1 MTRRAVYLIGTGP
14 GDPRLIT
21 VHGLECLRSADVV
34 VYDHCVPAELLKHA
48 REGVELIDVGTAS
61 PQPAEQVAI
70 SYLLAEKAR
79 EGKMVARLKWG
90 DPFVFDRG
98 GEEALFLHEQ
108 GVPFEVVPG
117 VPPGIAVPAY
127 AGVPVTY
134 PGAGDAITLIRGYED
149 ESRTPPD
156 IDWASLARLGGTVAC
171 YAGPHQLPRI
181 LEALSLGGWPPDGQA
196 VVIYNGTLP
205 AQETLSGTIDELLE
219 TLRDNP
225 RRGPATLVIGRV
237 VGLRPH
243 LRWFDARPLFGR
255 RVLVTRPREQ
265 AAELVDRLTALGAEA
280 IASPLIRVTAPDD
293 WEPLRMAAAA
303 ANTYDW
309 IVFTSANAVAS
320 FMKAL
325 LESEHDVRLLKGPR
339 LCAVGKGTSDKLAQ
353 YSLKADIVPDEFRA
367 EAAAA
372 AIAASGPLQG
382 VRVLLPRADIG
393 REVIGNQLRQAGAEV
408 TEVIAYHTRLE
419 ETPRE
424 GDPDVYGLLL
434 EGRIDVVTF
443 ASPSSVRSFVKIH
456 GADAAADL
464 LKSTVVAT
472 IGPVTGD
479 AARQLGLPVTV
490 QAGTHTIPALV
501 DAIVAHYA
509 AARAVSST

>member
-1 MTRRAVYLIGTGP
+1 MRRPAVYLIGTGP
-14 GDPRLIT
+14 GDPRLVT
-21 VHGLECLRSADVV
+21 AHGLDCLRAADVV
-34 VYDHCVPAELLKHA
+34 VYDHGIPSELLQNA
-48 REGVELIDVGTAS
+48 SEGVELIDVGNAS
-61 PQPAEQVAI
+61 PQPLAQEAI

-108 GVPFEVVPG
+108 GVPFEIVPG
-117 VPPGIAVPAY
+117 IPAGIAVPAY

-134 PGAGDAITLIRGYED
+134 PGAGDTITLIRGYED
-149 ESRTPPD
+149 ESRTAPE
-156 IDWASLARLGGTVAC
+156 IDWVSLARLGGTAVC
-171 YAGPHQLPRI
+171 YAGPQQLPRI
-181 LEALSLGGWPPDGQA
+181 LEAIKGSGWPADGRA
-196 VVIYNGTLP
+196 VVIYNGTMP
-205 AQETLSGTIDELLE
+205 AQETVSGTVSELLD
-219 TLRDNP
+219 TVRDNP
-225 RRGPATLVIGRV
+225 RRGAATLVVGLV

-255 RVLVTRPREQ
+255 SVLVTRPREQ
-265 AAELVDRLTALGAEA
+265 AAELVNRLTALGADA
-280 IASPLIRVTAPDD
+280 IASPLIRVTPPDD
-293 WEPLRMAAAA
+293 WEPLRKAAEA
-303 ANTYDW
+303 ANTFDW

-325 LESEHDVRLLKGPR
+325 LESEHDLRLLKGPR
-339 LCAVGKGTSDKLAQ
+339 LCAVGKGTADKLAQ
-353 YSLKADIVPDEFRA
+353 YHVKADIVPDEFRA

-372 AIAASGPLQG
+372 AIAAAGPLQG
-382 VRVLLPRADIG
+382 TRVLLPRADIG
-393 REVIGNQLRQAGAEV
+393 REVIGNQLRQAGADV

-424 GDPDVYGLLL
+424 GDPDVYGMLL

-443 ASPSSVRSFVKIH
+443 ASPSSVRSFAKIH

-464 LKSTVVAT
+464 LKNTVVAV

-479 AARQLGLPVTV
+479 AARQLGFPVTV
-490 QAGTHTIPALV
+490 QATTHTIPALV

-509 AARAVSST
+509 VARTAASN